1 MSSCIESI
9 KSSLMIQPGKEK
21 KIFYLLCLYHLI
33 IWTIIPYFSNKNLPL
48 DVIEALAWGQD
59 FDLGYNKHP
68 PLSAWIPGLL
78 FKIFGNK
85 DWIYY
90 LLSQVFILISFIF
103 LWKLSSFFLNK
114 KSHILLSILA
124 IEGIAFYTFDTPQ
137 FNVNICQIP
146 LWIGT
151 VYFFFKS
158 IKDNKITDWI
168 FLGVFAALGFLTK
181 YIFVYLLISLF
192 FYLIFILTKKKR
204 INFKF
209 LYALLIFFLIT
220 APHFKWLIQN
230 DFTTLY
236 YALKRGGLNEFNIYN
251 HLLNPIKFLIN
262 QITILLPFLLLIYFL
277 IKKIKIRLPLN
288 NEKFIFLLFSFLL
301 PFLLILITSI
311 ITGSRIRTMWMIP
324 FYSLIG
330 IFFIFLYQDQ
340 INFKKIKN
348 FIILLIIFLI
358 VSPILYS
365 LRSIYSDSRTSYEGR
380 KIASQI
386 EREWKTISKDKISN
400 VGFSEWYAGNLSYQ
414 LSNRPKVFLEEN
426 NDFYKKPAVIIAKD
440 IGPSL
445 CNRKNI
451 NIKNILYKKID
462 DHDVCF
468 IF

>member
-1 MSSCIESI
+1 
-9 KSSLMIQPGKEK
+9 MIQPGKEK

-90 LLSQVFILISFIF
+90 LLSQVFIVISFIF

-114 KSHILLSILA
+114 KSQILLSILA

-158 IKDNKITDWI
+158 IKDNKINDWI
-168 FLGVFAALGFLTK
+168 FLGVFSALGFLTK
-181 YIFVYLLISLF
+181 YIFAYLLISLF
-192 FYLIFILTKKKR
+192 FYLIFISIKKKK
-204 INFKF
+204 INFNF
-209 LYALLIFFLIT
+209 LYTLLFFFLIT
-220 APHFKWLIQN
+220 APHFQWLIQN
-230 DFTTLY
+230 DFTTIY
-236 YALKRGGLNEFNIYN
+236 YALKRGGLNEVGIYN
-251 HLLNPIKFLIN
+251 HLLNPFKFLIN
-262 QITILLPFLLLIYFL
+262 QITILLPFFLLIYFL
-277 IKKIKIRLPLN
+277 IKRIKIKLPLN
-288 NEKFIFLLFSFLL
+288 NEKFTFLLFSFLL
-301 PFLLILITSI
+301 PFFLILITST

-330 IFFIFLYQDQ
+330 IFFIFLYENK
-340 INFKKIKN
+340 INYKKLKN
-348 FIILLIIFLI
+348 FNILLIIFLI
-358 VSPILYS
+358 ISPALYS
-365 LRSIYSDSRTSYEGR
+365 LRSIYLDNRTGYEG
-380 KIASQI
+380 KKMALLI
-386 EREWKTISKDKISN
+386 EKEWKTISKDNIFN

-426 NDFYKKPAVIIAKD
+426 NNFYKKPAVIIAKD

-451 NIKNILYKKID
+451 NIKNIVYKKID
-462 DHDVCF
+462 NHDVCF

>member
-1 MSSCIESI
+1 
-9 KSSLMIQPGKEK
+9 MIQPGKEK

-445 CNRKNI
+445 CNRKNT

>member
-1 MSSCIESI
+1 
-9 KSSLMIQPGKEK
+9 MIRPGNEK
-21 KIFYLLCLYHLI
+21 KIFYILCLYHLI
-33 IWTIIPYFSNKNLPL
+33 IWTFVPYFSNKNLPL

-59 FDLGYNKHP
+59 FYLGYNKHP

-90 LLSQVFILISFIF
+90 LLSQVFIVISFIF
-103 LWKLSSFFLNK
+103 LWKLSSLFFKK
-114 KSHILLSILA
+114 KSQILLSILA

-158 IKDNKITDWI
+158 IKNNKIINWI
-168 FLGVFAALGFLTK
+168 FLGVFSALGFLTK
-181 YIFVYLLISLF
+181 YIFAYLLISLF
-192 FYLIFILTKKKR
+192 FYLIFISTKKKK
-204 INFKF
+204 ISFNF
-209 LYALLIFFLIT
+209 LYALLSFLLIT
-220 APHFKWLIQN
+220 IPHLQWLIQN

-236 YALKRGGLNEFNIYN
+236 YAIKRGGLNEFNIYN
-251 HLLNPIKFLIN
+251 HLLNPVKFLMN
-262 QITILLPFLLLIYFL
+262 QIIVLLPFLLLIYIL
-277 IKKIKIRLPLN
+277 VKKIKVKLPIN
-288 NEKFIFLLFSFLL
+288 NEKFIFLLFSFLI
-301 PFLLILITSI
+301 PFFLILITSI

-330 IFFIFLYQDQ
+330 IFFIFLYQNA
-340 INFKKIKN
+340 INSKKFKN
-348 FIILLIIFLI
+348 FFILLIIFLI

-365 LRSIYSDSRTSYEGR
+365 LRSIYSDSRTSYDGK
-380 KIASQI
+380 KIALQV
-386 EREWKTISKDKISN
+386 EQEWKNISKDKISN

-414 LSNRPKVFLEEN
+414 LGNRPKVFLEEN

-445 CNRKNI
+445 CNRKNT

-462 DHDVCF
+462 NHDVCF

>member
-1 MSSCIESI
+1 
-9 KSSLMIQPGKEK
+9 MIQPGKEK

-33 IWTIIPYFSNKNLPL
+33 IWTLIPYFSNKNLPL

-59 FDLGYNKHP
+59 FELGYNKHP

-90 LLSQVFILISFIF
+90 LLSQVFIVISFLF
-103 LWKLSSFFLNK
+103 LWKLSSLFLK
-114 KSHILLSILA
+114 KKTQILLSILA
-124 IEGIAFYTFDTPQ
+124 TEGIAFYTFDTPQ

-158 IKDNKITDWI
+158 TKDNKINDWI
-168 FLGVFAALGFLTK
+168 FLGVFSALGFLTK
-181 YIFVYLLISLF
+181 YIFAYLLISLF
-192 FYLIFILTKKKR
+192 FYLIFISIKKKK
-204 INFKF
+204 INFNF
-209 LYALLIFFLIT
+209 LYTLLFFFLIT
-220 APHFKWLIQN
+220 APHFQWLIQN
-230 DFTTLY
+230 DFTTIY
-236 YALKRGGLNEFNIYN
+236 YALKRGGLNEVGIYN
-251 HLLNPIKFLIN
+251 HLLNPFKFLIN
-262 QITILLPFLLLIYFL
+262 QITILLPFFLLIYFL
-277 IKKIKIRLPLN
+277 IKRIKIKLPLN
-288 NEKFIFLLFSFLL
+288 NEKFTFLLFSFLL
-301 PFLLILITSI
+301 PFFLILITST

-330 IFFIFLYQDQ
+330 IFFIFLYQNK
-340 INFKKIKN
+340 INYKKLKN
-348 FIILLIIFLI
+348 FNILLIIFLI
-358 VSPILYS
+358 ISPALYS
-365 LRSIYSDSRTSYEGR
+365 LRSIYLDNRTSYEG
-380 KIASQI
+380 KKMALLI
-386 EREWKTISKDKISN
+386 EKEWKTISKDNIFN

-426 NDFYKKPAVIIAKD
+426 NNFYKKPAVIIAKD

-451 NIKNILYKKID
+451 NIKNIVYKKID
-462 DHDVCF
+462 NHDVCF

>member
-1 MSSCIESI
+1 
-9 KSSLMIQPGKEK
+9 MIQPGKEK

-33 IWTIIPYFSNKNLPL
+33 IWTLIPYFSNKNLPL

-59 FDLGYNKHP
+59 FELGYNKHP

-90 LLSQVFILISFIF
+90 LLSQVFIVISFLF
-103 LWKLSSFFLNK
+103 LWKLSSLFLK
-114 KSHILLSILA
+114 KKTQILLSILA
-124 IEGIAFYTFDTPQ
+124 TEGIAFYTFDTPQ

-158 IKDNKITDWI
+158 IKDNKINDWI
-168 FLGVFAALGFLTK
+168 FLGVFSALGFLTK
-181 YIFVYLLISLF
+181 YIFAYLLISLF
-192 FYLIFILTKKKR
+192 FYLIFISIKKKK
-204 INFKF
+204 INFNF
-209 LYALLIFFLIT
+209 LYTLLFFFLIT
-220 APHFKWLIQN
+220 APHFQWLIQN
-230 DFTTLY
+230 DFTTIY
-236 YALKRGGLNEFNIYN
+236 YALKRGGLNEVGIYN
-251 HLLNPIKFLIN
+251 HLLNPFKFLIN
-262 QITILLPFLLLIYFL
+262 QITILLPFFLLIYFL
-277 IKKIKIRLPLN
+277 IKRIKIKLPLN
-288 NEKFIFLLFSFLL
+288 NEKFTFLLFSFLL
-301 PFLLILITSI
+301 PFFLILITST

-330 IFFIFLYQDQ
+330 IFFIFLYENK
-340 INFKKIKN
+340 INYKKLKN
-348 FIILLIIFLI
+348 FNILLIIFLI
-358 VSPILYS
+358 ISPALYS
-365 LRSIYSDSRTSYEGR
+365 LRSIYLDNRTGYEG
-380 KIASQI
+380 KKMALLI
-386 EREWKTISKDKISN
+386 EKEWKTISKDNIFN

-426 NDFYKKPAVIIAKD
+426 NNFYKKPAVIIAKD

-451 NIKNILYKKID
+451 NIKNIVYKKID
-462 DHDVCF
+462 NHDVCF

>member
-1 MSSCIESI
+1 
-9 KSSLMIQPGKEK
+9 MIQPGKEK

-33 IWTIIPYFSNKNLPL
+33 IWTLIPYFSNKNLPL

-59 FDLGYNKHP
+59 FELGYNKHP

-90 LLSQVFILISFIF
+90 LLSQVFIVISFLF
-103 LWKLSSFFLNK
+103 LWKLSSLFLK
-114 KSHILLSILA
+114 KKTQILLSILA
-124 IEGIAFYTFDTPQ
+124 TEGIAFYTFDTPQ

-158 IKDNKITDWI
+158 IKDNKINDWI
-168 FLGVFAALGFLTK
+168 FLGVFSALGFLTK
-181 YIFVYLLISLF
+181 YIFAYLLISLF
-192 FYLIFILTKKKR
+192 FYLIFNSIKKKK
-204 INFKF
+204 INFNF
-209 LYALLIFFLIT
+209 LYTLLIFFLIT
-220 APHFKWLIQN
+220 APHFQWLIQN
-230 DFTTLY
+230 DFTTIY
-236 YALKRGGLNEFNIYN
+236 YALKRGGLNEVSIYN
-251 HLLNPIKFLIN
+251 HLLNPFKFLIN
-262 QITILLPFLLLIYFL
+262 QITILLPFFLLIYFL
-277 IKKIKIRLPLN
+277 IKRIKIKLPLN
-288 NEKFIFLLFSFLL
+288 NEKFTFLLFSFLL
-301 PFLLILITSI
+301 PFFLILITST

-330 IFFIFLYQDQ
+330 IFFIFLYQNK
-340 INFKKIKN
+340 INYKKLKN
-348 FIILLIIFLI
+348 FNILLIIFLI
-358 VSPILYS
+358 ISPALYS
-365 LRSIYSDSRTSYEGR
+365 LRSIYLDNRTGYEG
-380 KIASQI
+380 KKMALLI
-386 EREWKTISKDKISN
+386 EKEWKTISKDNIFN

-426 NDFYKKPAVIIAKD
+426 NNFYKKPAVIIAKD

-451 NIKNILYKKID
+451 NIKNIVYKKID
-462 DHDVCF
+462 NHDVCF

>member
-1 MSSCIESI
+1 
-9 KSSLMIQPGKEK
+9 MIRPGNEK
-21 KIFYLLCLYHLI
+21 KIFYILCLYHLI
-33 IWTIIPYFSNKNLPL
+33 IWTFVPYFSNKNLPL
-48 DVIEALAWGQD
+48 DVIEALAWGQN
-59 FDLGYNKHP
+59 FYLGYNKHP

-90 LLSQVFILISFIF
+90 LLSQVFIVISFIF
-103 LWKLSSFFLNK
+103 LWKLSSLFFKK
-114 KSHILLSILA
+114 KSQILLSILA

-158 IKDNKITDWI
+158 IKNNKIINWI
-168 FLGVFAALGFLTK
+168 FLGVFSALGFLTK
-181 YIFVYLLISLF
+181 YIFAYLLISLF
-192 FYLIFILTKKKR
+192 FYLIFISTKKKK
-204 INFKF
+204 ISFNF
-209 LYALLIFFLIT
+209 LYALLSFLLIT
-220 APHFKWLIQN
+220 IPHLQWLIQN

-236 YALKRGGLNEFNIYN
+236 YAIKRGGLNEFNIYN
-251 HLLNPIKFLIN
+251 HLLNPVKFLIN
-262 QITILLPFLLLIYFL
+262 QIIVLLPFLLLIYIL
-277 IKKIKIRLPLN
+277 VKKIKVKLPIN
-288 NEKFIFLLFSFLL
+288 NEKFIFLLFSFLI
-301 PFLLILITSI
+301 PFFLILITSI

-330 IFFIFLYQDQ
+330 IFFIFLYQNE
-340 INFKKIKN
+340 INSKKFKN
-348 FIILLIIFLI
+348 FFILLIIFLI

-365 LRSIYSDSRTSYEGR
+365 LRSIYSDSRTSYDGK
-380 KIASQI
+380 KIALQV
-386 EREWKTISKDKISN
+386 EQEWKNISKDKISN

-414 LSNRPKVFLEEN
+414 LGNRPKVFLEEN

-445 CNRKNI
+445 CNRKNT

-462 DHDVCF
+462 NHDVCF

>member
-1 MSSCIESI
+1 
-9 KSSLMIQPGKEK
+9 MIQPGKEK

-33 IWTIIPYFSNKNLPL
+33 IWTILPYFSNKNLPL

-124 IEGIAFYTFDTPQ
+124 IEGVAFYTFDTPQ

-151 VYFFFKS
+151 IYFFFKS

>member
-1 MSSCIESI
+1 
-9 KSSLMIQPGKEK
+9 MIQPGKEK

-220 APHFKWLIQN
+220 TPHFKWLIQN